1 MNTLQQELFAAI
13 TAQSS
18 SSPLAPIDTA
28 LKQIFTPASEETGVQ
43 KVRRTMGDCIKT
55 LPDEDIEVYL
65 TEFQYLIDKWLDEY
79 ERSVFDGQTLQ
90 QVLGQ
95 G

>member
-1 MNTLQQELFAAI
+1 MSTLQQELFAAI
-13 TAQSS
+13 TAQSGT
-18 SSPLAPIDTA
+18 SPHASIDTA
-28 LKQIFTPASEETGVQ
+28 LRQIFTPASEETRVQ
-43 KVRRTMGDCIKT
+43 KARRAMGDSVAALC
-55 LPDEDIEVYL
+55 DEDIEVYL

-79 ERSVFDGQTLQ
+79 ESSVFDGQTLR

>member
-1 MNTLQQELFAAI
+1 MSTLQQELFAAI

-18 SSPLAPIDTA
+18 NSPSASTDTA
-28 LKQIFTPASEETGVQ
+28 LRQIFTPASEETRVQ
-43 KVRRTMGDCIKT
+43 KARRAMGGSVAS

-65 TEFQYLIDKWLDEY
+65 TEFQYLIDKWLDDY
-79 ERSVFDGQTLQ
+79 ERTVFDGQTLRQ
-90 QVLGQ
+90 ILGR